1 MPLFA
6 STEIGK
12 TISQYMSFGLA
23 ATSRISLM
31 RLQARDMAA
40 LNASVMAMAIGAGVY
55 TLKTKINK
63 PNEEMTD
70 TPEEF
75 AINAFDSSGLV
86 GWLFT
91 GGTIMNEAV
100 QGNFGVNSML
110 PLTES
115 EVYGPLDFLESAAGP
130 TYSWG
135 KDFLAGVGNFA
146 NDIRVDGAPSQ
157 RSTNQL
163 RKTLPFTQTFY
174 LRSLFEA
181 GEDALF
187 E

>member
-1 MPLFA
+1 
-6 STEIGK
+6 
-12 TISQYMSFGLA
+12 
-23 ATSRISLM
+23 M

-70 TPEEF
+70 TPEEL